1 MRGGILRRFRLRAAC
16 LLAAASLSLSP
27 PIIAWAQQSS
37 DQQAAPEAGADY
49 SRIEIDAKLSAREAS
64 SIARLDVLAQRV
76 ANAESRLADA
86 REYLDRL
93 LLIFLVSIVLVLFL
107 FANNLRLH
115 HRGATQRILRISREA
130 EIALGG
136 LKREMAN
143 PEMENMRTAQALR
156 TMMRRLRE
164 GSLSALPPNLAAQV
178 EAAAAHPHLPVM
190 VHLMAVALLSE
201 QRADWRGA
209 RAHLARLHE
218 MDERDA
224 DVLLHL
230 SHVHRRLAEK
240 FGDENDMKMSYRYY
254 TRFAMNEGRSDPQ
267 FELPPPPAATVAATE
282 PEPTIAIEAK
292 KEAATAAAMPASAAS
307 AAPATPAAA
316 EIPAPILDSPRPP
329 ETRPPAAA
337 TNGGAPPPAQSAPP
351 SANQPR
357 PLVPPPQW
365 KTAPPPVEK
374 TPPPAP
380 SASIAAKPQPQIESP
395 SPVAKVPPPAPAV
408 VKAQPQVES
417 PPPAPPPPLQS
428 VAPSAKK
435 PDLIAPPV
443 AKTPPPASLAAKL
456 QLQNKPPAPP
466 PAPIAAKPQPQNTPP
481 PQAASDKSWRLSKM
495 FRRTPKEESKIV
507 APVASVASVA
517 PVASQAPQA
526 KVSPVV
532 AQNAAPQPRPQ
543 EPPLRPPLPPNPDS
557 PPSRPKP
564 PPPKPSIAA
573 PPHPSLPHI
582 PTAMPPVGAPP
593 PKPPVAAASASKETP
608 APPPPKIETP
618 PKSALLGKLA
628 SVAAQ
633 AKSRPAPP
641 PKAAV
646 APAPPESPKP
656 APKAASKPAPQ
667 PPTKP
672 TQPVA
677 APTAAPTKKAV
688 ESPPRQSNGK
698 ADGGIKKRFLAGIN
712 GFGFAKKPAPQL
724 PSIPADVSDA
734 ERKMWIEI
742 RAAEEWAHKSRAAK
756 TRSRRGKLMD
766 KALARYEA
774 AQNHKTSRKLY
785 YDWGVAYVGR
795 ALIEPEEK
803 RSYFLAA
810 AADKFIAG
818 NVNAPHA
825 FDFHLASIY
834 ALMKDDKKCEHWL
847 SQAAEHGGL
856 DAAALS
862 ADPEFETMRGKDWFR
877 RFLA

>member
-16 LLAAASLSLSP
+16 LLAAASLSLSL
-27 PIIAWAQQSS
+27 PIVSWAQQSS
-37 DQQAAPEAGADY
+37 DQSAAPEAGADY

-93 LLIFLVSIVLVLFL
+93 LLIFLISIVLVLFL

-282 PEPTIAIEAK
+282 TEPTIAIEAK
-292 KEAATAAAMPASAAS
+292 KEAATAAAAPAP
-307 AAPATPAAA
+307 AAPATPAESVAA
-316 EIPAPILDSPRPP
+316 EIPAPISDSPRPP

-337 TNGGAPPPAQSAPP
+337 SNGGAPPPAQSEPP

-365 KTAPPPVEK
+365 KTAPPAVEK
-374 TPPPAP
+374 APPPAP
-380 SASIAAKPQPQIESP
+380 PSAPLAAKPQPQIEP
-395 SPVAKVPPPAPAV
+395 PPVAKAPPPAPIA
-408 VKAQPQVES
+408 APPQPQNK
-417 PPPAPPPPLQS
+417 PPAPPL
-428 VAPSAKK
+428 APSAKK

-466 PAPIAAKPQPQNTPP
+466 PPAAKPQPQNTPP
-481 PQAASDKSWRLSKM
+481 PPAASDKSWRLSKM

-507 APVASVASVA
+507 APVAPAA
-517 PVASQAPQA
+517 PAAPQAPQV

-641 PKAAV
+641 PSKVAV

-656 APKAASKPAPQ
+656 APKPAPKLATKPAPQ

-677 APTAAPTKKAV
+677 APPAAPPKKAV

-712 GFGFAKKPAPQL
+712 GFGFAKKPALQL

>member
-1 MRGGILRRFRLRAAC
+1 MLV
-16 LLAAASLSLSP
+16 AASLSLSL

-37 DQQAAPEAGADY
+37 DQQAAPAPGADY

-267 FELPPPPAATVAATE
+267 FELSPPPAATVAATE
-282 PEPTIAIEAK
+282 TAIAIEAK
-292 KEAATAAAMPASAAS
+292 KEAATAAATPAPD
-307 AAPATPAAA
+307 APATPAVSAAA

-329 ETRPPAAA
+329 ETRAPAAA
-337 TNGGAPPPAQSAPP
+337 SNGGAPPPAQSAPP

-365 KTAPPPVEK
+365 KTAPPAVEK
-374 TPPPAP
+374 APPPAP
-380 SASIAAKPQPQIESP
+380 PSAPIAAKPQPQIEP
-395 SPVAKVPPPAPAV
+395 PPVAKEPPPAPIA
-408 VKAQPQVES
+408 APPQPQNK
-417 PPPAPPPPLQS
+417 PPAPPL
-428 VAPSAKK
+428 APSMKK

-466 PAPIAAKPQPQNTPP
+466 PLAAKPQPQNTPP
-481 PQAASDKSWRLSKM
+481 PQAASDKGWRLSKM

-507 APVASVASVA
+507 APVASVAPAA
-517 PVASQAPQA
+517 PQAPQA

-543 EPPLRPPLPPNPDS
+543 EPPLRRPPLPPNPDS

-593 PKPPVAAASASKETP
+593 PKPPVAAASAGKETP

-641 PKAAV
+641 PSKVAV

-656 APKAASKPAPQ
+656 APKPAPKLATKPAPQ

-672 TQPVA
+672 TA
-677 APTAAPTKKAV
+677 APTQAV

-698 ADGGIKKRFLAGIN
+698 ADGGIKKRFLAGVN
-712 GFGFAKKPAPQL
+712 GFGFGKKPAPQL

-862 ADPEFETMRGKDWFR
+862 ADPEFEGMRGKDWFR

>member
-16 LLAAASLSLSP
+16 LLAAASLSLP
-27 PIIAWAQQSS
+27 TIAWAQQSS
-37 DQQAAPEAGADY
+37 DQSAAPEAGADY
-49 SRIEIDAKLSAREAS
+49 SRIEIDAKLSAGEAS

-282 PEPTIAIEAK
+282 TETAIAIEAK
-292 KEAATAAAMPASAAS
+292 KEAATATATPAPD
-307 AAPATPAAA
+307 APATPAVSAAA
-316 EIPAPILDSPRPP
+316 EIPAPISDSSRPP
-329 ETRPPAAA
+329 ETRAPAAA
-337 TNGGAPPPAQSAPP
+337 SNGGAPPPAQSAPP

-365 KTAPPPVEK
+365 KTAPPAVEK
-374 TPPPAP
+374 APPPAP
-380 SASIAAKPQPQIESP
+380 PSAPIAAKPQPQIEP
-395 SPVAKVPPPAPAV
+395 PPVAKTPPPAPAV
-408 VKAQPQVES
+408 VKAQPQIES
-417 PPPAPPPPLQS
+417 PPPAPPPPPLQS
-428 VAPSAKK
+428 VAPPMKK
-435 PDLIAPPV
+435 PDLIASPV

-466 PAPIAAKPQPQNTPP
+466 PPAAKPQPQNTPP

-507 APVASVASVA
+507 APVAPVA
-517 PVASQAPQA
+517 PQAPEA

-593 PKPPVAAASASKETP
+593 P
-608 APPPPKIETP
+608 PKIETP

-641 PKAAV
+641 PSKVAV

-656 APKAASKPAPQ
+656 APKAAPQ

-677 APTAAPTKKAV
+677 APTAAPPKTV

-712 GFGFAKKPAPQL
+712 GFGFAKKPALQL
-724 PSIPADVSDA
+724 PSIPADVSDG

-803 RSYFLAA
+803 RPYFLAA

-847 SQAAEHGGL
+847 SQAAEHGVL

>member
-16 LLAAASLSLSP
+16 LLAAASLSLSL
-27 PIIAWAQQSS
+27 PIVAWAQQSS
-37 DQQAAPEAGADY
+37 DQSAAPEAGADY

-93 LLIFLVSIVLVLFL
+93 LLIFLISIVLVLFL

-267 FELPPPPAATVAATE
+267 FELPPPPAATVVATE
-282 PEPTIAIEAK
+282 TETATAIAIEAK
-292 KEAATAAAMPASAAS
+292 KEAATATATATPAPD
-307 AAPATPAAA
+307 APATPAASVAA
-316 EIPAPILDSPRPP
+316 EIPAPISDSPRPP

-337 TNGGAPPPAQSAPP
+337 SNGGAPPPAQSAPP
-351 SANQPR
+351 SMNQPR

-365 KTAPPPVEK
+365 KTAPPAVEK
-374 TPPPAP
+374 APPPAP
-380 SASIAAKPQPQIESP
+380 PPAPIAAKPQPQIEP
-395 SPVAKVPPPAPAV
+395 PPVAKAPPPAPIA
-408 VKAQPQVES
+408 APPQPQNK
-417 PPPAPPPPLQS
+417 PLAPPL
-428 VAPSAKK
+428 APSAKK

-443 AKTPPPASLAAKL
+443 AKAPPAPIAAKTPPPASLAAKL

-466 PAPIAAKPQPQNTPP
+466 PLAAKPQPQNTPP

-507 APVASVASVA
+507 APVASVAPA
-517 PVASQAPQA
+517 ASQAPQA

-593 PKPPVAAASASKETP
+593 PKPPVAAASAGKETQV
-608 APPPPKIETP
+608 PPPPKIETP

-641 PKAAV
+641 
-646 APAPPESPKP
+646 ESPKP
-656 APKAASKPAPQ
+656 APKPAPKAATKPAPQ

-677 APTAAPTKKAV
+677 APTAAPTKAA
-688 ESPPRQSNGK
+688 ESPSRQSNGK

-856 DAAALS
+856 DPAALS

>member
-16 LLAAASLSLSP
+16 LLAAASLSLSL
-27 PIIAWAQQSS
+27 PIVSWAQQSS
-37 DQQAAPEAGADY
+37 DQSAAPAAGADY

-93 LLIFLVSIVLVLFL
+93 LLIFLISIVLVLFL

-282 PEPTIAIEAK
+282 TETAIAIEAK
-292 KEAATAAAMPASAAS
+292 KEAATAAAAATPAPAVP

-329 ETRPPAAA
+329 ETRTPAAA
-337 TNGGAPPPAQSAPP
+337 SNGGAPPPAQSAPP

-365 KTAPPPVEK
+365 KTAPPAVEK
-374 TPPPAP
+374 APPPAP
-380 SASIAAKPQPQIESP
+380 IAAKPQPQIEP
-395 SPVAKVPPPAPAV
+395 PPVAKAPPPAPAV
-408 VKAQPQVES
+408 VKAQPQIES

-428 VAPSAKK
+428 LAPSAKK

-507 APVASVASVA
+507 APVAPVA
-517 PVASQAPQA
+517 PVASQAPQV

-543 EPPLRPPLPPNPDS
+543 EPPLRRPPLPPNPDS

-593 PKPPVAAASASKETP
+593 PKPPVAAASAGKETL

-641 PKAAV
+641 PKAAI

-656 APKAASKPAPQ
+656 APKAAPQ

-677 APTAAPTKKAV
+677 APTAAPTKAV

-698 ADGGIKKRFLAGIN
+698 ADGGIKKRFLAGVN
-712 GFGFAKKPAPQL
+712 GFGFGKKPAPQL

-856 DAAALS
+856 DPAALS

>member
-16 LLAAASLSLSP
+16 LLAAASLSLSL
-27 PIIAWAQQSS
+27 PIVSWAQQSS
-37 DQQAAPEAGADY
+37 DQSAAPAPGADY

-93 LLIFLVSIVLVLFL
+93 LLIFLISIVLVLFL

-282 PEPTIAIEAK
+282 TEPTIAIEAK
-292 KEAATAAAMPASAAS
+292 KEAATAAATPAP
-307 AAPATPAAA
+307 AAPATPAVSAAA

-329 ETRPPAAA
+329 ETRTPAAA
-337 TNGGAPPPAQSAPP
+337 SNGGAPPPAQSAPP

-365 KTAPPPVEK
+365 KTAPPAVEK
-374 TPPPAP
+374 APPPAP
-380 SASIAAKPQPQIESP
+380 PSAPIAAKPQPQIESP
-395 SPVAKVPPPAPAV
+395 SPVAKAPPPPAPAV
-408 VKAQPQVES
+408 VKAQPQIES
-417 PPPAPPPPLQS
+417 PPPAPPPPPLQS
-428 VAPSAKK
+428 VAPPMKK

-466 PAPIAAKPQPQNTPP
+466 PLAAKPQPQNTPP
-481 PQAASDKSWRLSKM
+481 PQAASDKGWRLSKM

-507 APVASVASVA
+507 APVASVAPAA
-517 PVASQAPQA
+517 PQAPQA

-543 EPPLRPPLPPNPDS
+543 EPPLRRPPLPPNPDS

-593 PKPPVAAASASKETP
+593 PKPPVAAASAGKETP

-641 PKAAV
+641 PSKVAV

-656 APKAASKPAPQ
+656 APKLATKPAPQ

-677 APTAAPTKKAV
+677 APPAAPTKKAV

-698 ADGGIKKRFLAGIN
+698 ADGGIKKRFLAGVN
-712 GFGFAKKPAPQL
+712 GFGFGKKPAPQL

-856 DAAALS
+856 DPAALS

>member
-16 LLAAASLSLSP
+16 LLAAASLSLSL
-27 PIIAWAQQSS
+27 PIVSWAQQSS
-37 DQQAAPEAGADY
+37 DQATAPAPGADY

-93 LLIFLVSIVLVLFL
+93 LLIFLISIVLVLFL

-292 KEAATAAAMPASAAS
+292 KEAATAAATPAPD
-307 AAPATPAAA
+307 APATPAVSVAA
-316 EIPAPILDSPRPP
+316 EIPAPISDSPRPP

-337 TNGGAPPPAQSAPP
+337 SNGGAPPPAQSAPP

-365 KTAPPPVEK
+365 KTAPPAVEK
-374 TPPPAP
+374 APPPAP
-380 SASIAAKPQPQIESP
+380 PSAPIAAKPQPQSEP
-395 SPVAKVPPPAPAV
+395 PPVAKAPPPAPIA
-408 VKAQPQVES
+408 APPQPQNK
-417 PPPAPPPPLQS
+417 PPAPPL
-428 VAPSAKK
+428 APSAKK

-466 PAPIAAKPQPQNTPP
+466 PLAAKPQPQNTPP

-507 APVASVASVA
+507 APVAPVA

-593 PKPPVAAASASKETP
+593 PKPPVAAASAGKETL

-646 APAPPESPKP
+646 APAPESPKP
-656 APKAASKPAPQ
+656 TPKAAPQ

-677 APTAAPTKKAV
+677 APTAAPTKAV

>member
-27 PIIAWAQQSS
+27 PIVSWAQQSS
-37 DQQAAPEAGADY
+37 DQQAAPAPGADY

-282 PEPTIAIEAK
+282 TEPTIAIEAK
-292 KEAATAAAMPASAAS
+292 KEAATAAATPAP
-307 AAPATPAAA
+307 AAPATPAVSVAA
-316 EIPAPILDSPRPP
+316 EIPAPISDSPRPP
-329 ETRPPAAA
+329 ETRAPAAA
-337 TNGGAPPPAQSAPP
+337 SNGGAPPPAQSAPP
-351 SANQPR
+351 LANQPR

-365 KTAPPPVEK
+365 KTAPPAVEK
-374 TPPPAP
+374 APPPAP
-380 SASIAAKPQPQIESP
+380 PSAPLAAKPQPQSEP
-395 SPVAKVPPPAPAV
+395 PPVAKAPPPAPAV
-408 VKAQPQVES
+408 VKAQPQIES
-417 PPPAPPPPLQS
+417 PPPAPPPPPLQS

-435 PDLIAPPV
+435 PDLIASPV

-466 PAPIAAKPQPQNTPP
+466 APPPIAAKPQPQNTPP
-481 PQAASDKSWRLSKM
+481 PQAASDKGWRLSKM

-507 APVASVASVA
+507 APVAPVA
-517 PVASQAPQA
+517 PQAPQA

-593 PKPPVAAASASKETP
+593 PKPPVAAMSAGKETP

-641 PKAAV
+641 PSKVAV

-656 APKAASKPAPQ
+656 APKAATKPAPQ

-677 APTAAPTKKAV
+677 APTVAPPKAA

-712 GFGFAKKPAPQL
+712 GFGFAKKPALQL

>member
-93 LLIFLVSIVLVLFL
+93 LLIFLISIVLVLFL

-282 PEPTIAIEAK
+282 TATETETTIAIEAK
-292 KEAATAAAMPASAAS
+292 KEAATAMPAPAA
-307 AAPATPAAA
+307 PAAA
-316 EIPAPILDSPRPP
+316 EIPAPILDSPRPT
-329 ETRPPAAA
+329 ETRTPAAA
-337 TNGGAPPPAQSAPP
+337 SNGGAPPPAQSAPP
-351 SANQPR
+351 PANQPR

-374 TPPPAP
+374 APPPAP
-380 SASIAAKPQPQIESP
+380 SAPIAAKPQPQSEP
-395 SPVAKVPPPAPAV
+395 PPPVEKAPPPPAPAV
-408 VKAQPQVES
+408 VKAQPQPQVES
-417 PPPAPPPPLQS
+417 PPPAPPPPPLQS
-428 VAPSAKK
+428 VAPPMKK

-481 PQAASDKSWRLSKM
+481 LQAASDKSWRLSKM

-507 APVASVASVA
+507 APVAPA
-517 PVASQAPQA
+517 ASQAPQA

-593 PKPPVAAASASKETP
+593 PKPPVAAASAGKETP

-641 PKAAV
+641 PKAAI
-646 APAPPESPKP
+646 APAPESPKP
-656 APKAASKPAPQ
+656 APKAAPQ

-677 APTAAPTKKAV
+677 APPAAPPKAV

-698 ADGGIKKRFLAGIN
+698 ADGGIKKRFLAGVN
-712 GFGFAKKPAPQL
+712 GFGFAKKPALQL

-856 DAAALS
+856 DPAALS

>member
-27 PIIAWAQQSS
+27 PIVAWAQQSS
-37 DQQAAPEAGADY
+37 DQQAAPAPGADY
-49 SRIEIDAKLSAREAS
+49 SRIEIDAKLSAGEAS

-267 FELPPPPAATVAATE
+267 FELPPPPATTVAATE
-282 PEPTIAIEAK
+282 TVAETTIAIEAK
-292 KEAATAAAMPASAAS
+292 KEAATATAAATPAPAVP

-316 EIPAPILDSPRPP
+316 EILAPILDSPRPP
-329 ETRPPAAA
+329 ETRTSAAA
-337 TNGGAPPPAQSAPP
+337 SNGGAPPPAQSAPP

-365 KTAPPPVEK
+365 KTAPPAVEK

-380 SASIAAKPQPQIESP
+380 PSAPIAAKPQPQIEP
-395 SPVAKVPPPAPAV
+395 PPVAKAPPPAPAV

-417 PPPAPPPPLQS
+417 PPPSPPP
-428 VAPSAKK
+428 
-435 PDLIAPPV
+435 PPV

-466 PAPIAAKPQPQNTPP
+466 PIAAKPQPQNTPP
-481 PQAASDKSWRLSKM
+481 PQAASDKGWRLSKM

-507 APVASVASVA
+507 APVASVAPVA
-517 PVASQAPQA
+517 PQAPQA

-543 EPPLRPPLPPNPDS
+543 EPPLRRPPLPPNPDS

-593 PKPPVAAASASKETP
+593 PKPPVAAASAGKEMP

-641 PKAAV
+641 PPKAAI

-656 APKAASKPAPQ
+656 APKAAPQ
-667 PPTKP
+667 PSTKP

-677 APTAAPTKKAV
+677 APTAAPTKTV

>member
-16 LLAAASLSLSP
+16 LLAAASLSLSL
-27 PIIAWAQQSS
+27 PIVSWAQQSS
-37 DQQAAPEAGADY
+37 DQSAAPEAGADY

-282 PEPTIAIEAK
+282 TVAEPTIAIEAK
-292 KEAATAAAMPASAAS
+292 KEATTAAATPAS
-307 AAPATPAAA
+307 AAPATPAVSVAA
-316 EIPAPILDSPRPP
+316 EIPAPISDSPRPP

-337 TNGGAPPPAQSAPP
+337 SNGGAPPPAQSAPP
-351 SANQPR
+351 PANQPR

-365 KTAPPPVEK
+365 KTAPPAVEK
-374 TPPPAP
+374 APPPAP
-380 SASIAAKPQPQIESP
+380 PSAPIAAKPQPQIESP
-395 SPVAKVPPPAPAV
+395 PVAKAPPPPAPAV

-417 PPPAPPPPLQS
+417 PPPAPPPPPLQS
-428 VAPSAKK
+428 VAPPMKK
-435 PDLIAPPV
+435 PDSIAPPV
-443 AKTPPPASLAAKL
+443 AKAPPPPASLAAKL

-466 PAPIAAKPQPQNTPP
+466 PLAAKPQPQNTPP

-507 APVASVASVA
+507 APVAPVA
-517 PVASQAPQA
+517 PAAPQAPEA

-593 PKPPVAAASASKETP
+593 PKPPVAAMSAGKETQ

-641 PKAAV
+641 PSKVAV

-656 APKAASKPAPQ
+656 APKAATKPAPQ

-677 APTAAPTKKAV
+677 APPAAPTKAA

-698 ADGGIKKRFLAGIN
+698 ADGGIKKRFLAGVN
-712 GFGFAKKPAPQL
+712 GFGFGKKPAPQL

-856 DAAALS
+856 DPAALS

>member
-37 DQQAAPEAGADY
+37 DQQAAPAPGADY

-93 LLIFLVSIVLVLFL
+93 LLIFLISIVLVLFL

-282 PEPTIAIEAK
+282 TETAIAIEAK
-292 KEAATAAAMPASAAS
+292 KEAATAAATP
-307 AAPATPAAA
+307 APATPATPATA
-316 EIPAPILDSPRPP
+316 EIPAPISDSPRPP
-329 ETRPPAAA
+329 EARAPAAA
-337 TNGGAPPPAQSAPP
+337 SNGGTPPPAQSEPP
-351 SANQPR
+351 PVNQPR

-374 TPPPAP
+374 APPPASP
-380 SASIAAKPQPQIESP
+380 SAPIAAKPQPQIEP
-395 SPVAKVPPPAPAV
+395 PPVAKAPPPAPIA
-408 VKAQPQVES
+408 APPQPQNK
-417 PPPAPPPPLQS
+417 PLAPPL
-428 VAPSAKK
+428 APSAKK

-466 PAPIAAKPQPQNTPP
+466 PLAAKPQPQNTPP
-481 PQAASDKSWRLSKM
+481 PQTASDKGWRLSKM

-507 APVASVASVA
+507 APVAPA
-517 PVASQAPQA
+517 ASQAPQI

-593 PKPPVAAASASKETP
+593 LKPPVAAASAGKETP

-641 PKAAV
+641 SKVAV

-656 APKAASKPAPQ
+656 SAPKLATKAAPQ

-672 TQPVA
+672 TKPVA

>member
-16 LLAAASLSLSP
+16 LLAAASLSLSL
-27 PIIAWAQQSS
+27 PIVSWAQQSS
-37 DQQAAPEAGADY
+37 DQSTAPAPGADY

-93 LLIFLVSIVLVLFL
+93 LLIFLISIVLVLFL

-282 PEPTIAIEAK
+282 TETAATAITIEAK
-292 KEAATAAAMPASAAS
+292 KEATTATAAATPAPD
-307 AAPATPAAA
+307 APATPAESVAA

-329 ETRPPAAA
+329 ETRTPAAA
-337 TNGGAPPPAQSAPP
+337 SNGGAPPPAQSAPP
-351 SANQPR
+351 PVNQPR

-365 KTAPPPVEK
+365 KTAPPAVEK
-374 TPPPAP
+374 APPAP
-380 SASIAAKPQPQIESP
+380 LAPPSAPIAAKPQPQSEP
-395 SPVAKVPPPAPAV
+395 PPVEKAPPPPPAPAV
-408 VKAQPQVES
+408 VKAQPQIES
-417 PPPAPPPPLQS
+417 PPPAPPPPPLQS

-481 PQAASDKSWRLSKM
+481 PQAASDKGWRLSKM

-517 PVASQAPQA
+517 PQAPQA

-582 PTAMPPVGAPP
+582 PTAMPPVGAPA
-593 PKPPVAAASASKETP
+593 PKPPVAAASAGKETL

-641 PKAAV
+641 PSKVAV

-656 APKAASKPAPQ
+656 APKPAPKLATKPAPQ

-698 ADGGIKKRFLAGIN
+698 ADGGIKKRFLAGVN
-712 GFGFAKKPAPQL
+712 GFGFGKKPAPQL

-803 RSYFLAA
+803 RSYFWPPPPTSSSPAMSTRRTLSI
-810 AADKFIAG
+810 FIS
-818 NVNAPHA
+818 PR
-825 FDFHLASIY
+825 S
-834 ALMKDDKKCEHWL
+834 
-847 SQAAEHGGL
+847 
-856 DAAALS
+856 
-862 ADPEFETMRGKDWFR
+862 TR
-877 RFLA
+877 